1 MYEFFEG
8 IIAEVTP
15 SYIVVNVNGVGY
27 KVFSPTPFAYKEGE
41 KAKVYIEQ
49 NFSDN
54 NGFTLYGFQS
64 QNAKGLFL
72 KLLSVSGIGPK
83 SALAIMAAEDSNSLA
98 EAIEQGE
105 VKYLTRFPG
114 VGKKTAS
121 QIVLDLKGK
130 LGDYVGRLDRQDTL
144 PEDQTVTP
152 ELHDALLALLALGYT
167 QKEVDRITP
176 KLEKTDAETAD
187 QYIRKGLALLL
198 KK

>member
-1 MYEFFEG
+1 MYEYLEG
-8 IIAEVTP
+8 KITEITP
-15 SYIVVNVNGVGY
+15 SYIVVDVTGVGY
-27 KVFSPTPFAYKEGE
+27 KVYSPTPFAYQEGQH
-41 KAKVYIEQ
+41 AKVFVEQ

-54 NGFTLYGFQS
+54 NGFTLYGFQNK
-64 QNAKGLFL
+64 NAKGLFL

-130 LGDYVGRLDRQDTL
+130 LGKYVSQLDRQDEEEKDIS
-144 PEDQTVTP
+144 PA
-152 ELHDALLALLALGYT
+152 LHDALLALIALGYT

-176 KLEKTDAETAD
+176 KLVKTEAETAD
-187 QYIRKGLALLL
+187 QYIKKGLALLL

>member
-1 MYEFFEG
+1 MYEYLNGTITLIKPDF
-8 IIAEVTP
+8 
-15 SYIVVNVNGVGY
+15 IVVDVNGVGY
-27 KVFSPTPFAYKEGE
+27 KVFSPSPYAYQEGQ
-41 KAKVYIEQ
+41 KVRVFIEQ
-49 NFSDN
+49 IVRDT
-54 NGFTLYGFQS
+54 GVALYGFQTEDD
-64 QNAKGLFL
+64 KGLFL

-130 LGDYVGRLDRQDTL
+130 LGDYVKKANKEALA
-144 PEDQTVTP
+144 EITP
-152 ELHDALLALLALGYT
+152 ELNDALLALLALGYT
-167 QKEVDRITP
+167 KKEVDRITP
-176 KLEKTDAETAD
+176 TLIEEEKTTAD
-187 QYIRKGLALLL
+187 QYIKKGLALLL